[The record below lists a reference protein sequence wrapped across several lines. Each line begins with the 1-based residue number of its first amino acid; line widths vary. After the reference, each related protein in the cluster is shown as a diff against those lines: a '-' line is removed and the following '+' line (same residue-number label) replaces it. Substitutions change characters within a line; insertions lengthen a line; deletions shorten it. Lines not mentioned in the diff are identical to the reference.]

1 MSQIFDEY
9 WKKWTLANTAGAL
22 LGIAVAVAI
31 AVGIRQGMGTPQTAG
46 GKLQM
51 LLVMLFAGGL
61 QGFFLGYFQWRV
73 LREKFPDLTSVQW
86 TGVTVA
92 VSVLGWLM
100 GMVPTLFFMGKNA
113 QPGVEYQEPA
123 LILVIVGALALGLI
137 FGAIFGIVQWL
148 VLQRFAKE
156 SVQWVTGNSLG
167 WGLAMIFIFLA
178 VSLPGETTP
187 AWLVFTG
194 YILGSA
200 LAGLSIGALT
210 GIYLHKIIA
219 ENRSRQHP
227 NHGKI

>member
-1 MSQIFDEY
+1 MSRIFDEY
-9 WKKWTLANTAGAL
+9 WKKWTLSNIAGVW
-22 LGIAVAVAI
+22 LGIGLSGSI
-31 AVGIRQGMGTPQTAG
+31 AAGIWQWIGTPQNAG
-46 GKLQM
+46 EKLQL
-51 LLVMLFAGGL
+51 LLVMLLVGGL
-61 QGFFLGYFQWRV
+61 QGFLLGYFQWRV
-73 LREKFPDLTSVQW
+73 LKEKFPAMAAAQW
-86 TGVTVA
+86 AGITMA

-100 GMVPTLFFMGKNA
+100 GMVPALFFMGKNA

-123 LILVIVGALALGLI
+123 LILVIVGAMALGLI

-167 WGLAMIFIFLA
+167 WGLAMIFIFMA
-178 VSLPGETTP
+178 VSLPVETTP
-187 AWLVFTG
+187 VWMAIIG
-194 YILGSA
+194 YIFGSA

-210 GIYLHKIIA
+210 GIYLNKIIA